1 MTQLANPHFT
11 PEVQQTAKILNFSV
25 TREGLEQQLLT
36 MVCHSESAKEEEE
49 REKLAKQNVRF
60 AKQKRDIVN

>member
-1 MTQLANPHFT
+1 
-11 PEVQQTAKILNFSV
+11 
-25 TREGLEQQLLT
+25 

-60 AKQKRDIVN
+60 AKQKRDIVNQILKMLRAEGAEILESDDFVNTLEESRTIT

>member
-1 MTQLANPHFT
+1 
-11 PEVQQTAKILNFSV
+11 
-25 TREGLEQQLLT
+25 

-60 AKQKRDIVN
+60 AKQKRDIVNQILKMLRVEGSEILESDDFVNTLEESKTIT

>member
-1 MTQLANPHFT
+1 
-11 PEVQQTAKILNFSV
+11 
-25 TREGLEQQLLT
+25 

-60 AKQKRDIVN
+60 AKQKREIVNQILKMLRVEGQEILESDDFVNTLEESKTIT